1 METQPDGP
9 IQRPTTNAPGSG
21 DWPTRA
27 ADLVDT
33 VVALL
38 RDKTVRPLA
47 LVARVIVFGVLVFAA
62 ALVTVV
68 LLSIALIR
76 LLTVYVFDGRV
87 WAADLLVGAVF
98 VLIGLLAWTQR
109 TTRTPKAGAARQ

>member
-9 IQRPTTNAPGSG
+9 GQRPTTSG
-21 DWPTRA
+21 TGAAAWPARA

-33 VVALL
+33 VVSLL

-47 LVARVIVFGVLVFAA
+47 LVGRVIVFGILVFAA

-68 LLSIALIR
+68 FISIALIR
-76 LLTVYVFDGRV
+76 ILTVYAFDGRV

-98 VLIGLLAWTQR
+98 VLIGLVAWTQR
-109 TTRTPKAGAARQ
+109 STRAPKAGAAGR